1 LGEIQ
6 EFIEKAVPIGS
17 INCARNDEEIV
28 WLCGEC
34 NSEYETEDEAEE
46 CCKPDEDKETLY
58 DETFENPGGLGR

>member
-46 CCKPDEDKETLY
+46 CCKPDEDKET
-58 DETFENPGGLGR
+58 